1 MARGNLG
8 TFYRKILPG
17 YLCRVGK
24 FYRRSNLVRFCL
36 CVVSVF
42 NSLILNVLCVG
53 VWGWHAVS
61 DSQHVMNTSAHTQLI
76 RPTVSF
82 IIPAMNE
89 EATLQELFEG
99 IQANVALL
107 SRGWEIIFIDD
118 GSSDGT
124 WAEMSRLAAENPGRV
139 RAMRF
144 RRNRGKADALA
155 LGYESAEG
163 EIVFTMDADL
173 QDDPNEIPRFIEKLH
188 QGYDI
193 VSGWKRRR
201 HDPWHK
207 VLPSR
212 LFNAV
217 LSKLVN
223 VPLHDHNCGFKCYR
237 RDVVKALPMYGDM
250 HRMVPSLASFEGFR
264 TAEIPVQHHARKHG
278 VSKYGWKRLFTGFFD
293 TATVSLM
300 QRWREKPMQ
309 LIGLVSLCLG
319 LAGVSF
325 SLVAVWMFILGA
337 TPAMGFF
344 ICSAMFLCTSLLG
357 MLQGF
362 AMEHRVYYSKLD
374 KAAPQPIEQLGGVSF
389 SDGHFNGP
397 ARQLVSGM

>member
-1 MARGNLG
+1 MEYGAM
-8 TFYRKILPG
+8 
-17 YLCRVGK
+17 
-24 FYRRSNLVRFCL
+24 RRRWHVLSGMDIAMKNI
-36 CVVSVF
+36 
-42 NSLILNVLCVG
+42 NSPI
-53 VWGWHAVS
+53 H
-61 DSQHVMNTSAHTQLI
+61 QLI

-89 EATLQELFEG
+89 EATLQELFDG
-99 IQANVALL
+99 IQANVGAVT
-107 SRGWEIIFIDD
+107 RGWEVIFIDD
-118 GSSDGT
+118 GSSDST
-124 WAEMSRLAAENPGRV
+124 WAEMSRLAEEHPCQV
-139 RAMRF
+139 RALRF

-155 LGYESAEG
+155 LGYEAAEG

-173 QDDPNEIPRFIEKLH
+173 QDDPTEIPRFIEKLSE
-188 QGYDI
+188 GNDI
-193 VSGWKRRR
+193 VTGWKRRR

-217 LSKLVN
+217 LSKLIK
-223 VPLHDHNCGFKCYR
+223 VPLHDHNCGFKAYR
-237 RDVVKALPMYGDM
+237 REVVKSLPMYGDM

-309 LIGLVSLCLG
+309 LVGLFSLG
-319 LAGVSF
+319 LAASGA
-325 SLVAVWMFILGA
+325 LLGLLAVWMFIVG
-337 TPAMGFF
+337 
-344 ICSAMFLCTSLLG
+344 SAAAIGLLVSSVMLFCTSLLG

-362 AMEHRVYYSKLD
+362 AMEHRIYYHKIAA
-374 KAAPQPIEQLGGVSF
+374 AAPQPSEKCGGFDFHEIEN
-389 SDGHFNGP
+389 HN
-397 ARQLVSGM
+397 AIAI

>member
-1 MARGNLG
+1 M
-8 TFYRKILPG
+8 K
-17 YLCRVGK
+17 YLT
-24 FYRRSNLVRFCL
+24 
-36 CVVSVF
+36 
-42 NSLILNVLCVG
+42 SLN
-53 VWGWHAVS
+53 
-61 DSQHVMNTSAHTQLI
+61 QFI

-89 EATLQELFEG
+89 EATLQELFDG
-99 IQANVALL
+99 IQANISLI

-118 GSSDGT
+118 GSTDGT
-124 WAEMSRLAAENPGRV
+124 WAEMKRI
-139 RAMRF
+139 AMEHPSQVQALRF

-155 LGYESAEG
+155 LGYESAKG

-173 QDDPNEIPRFIEKLH
+173 QDDPNEIPRFIAKIQE
-188 QGYDI
+188 GNDI
-193 VSGWKRRR
+193 VTGWKRRR

-217 LSKLVN
+217 LSKLVK
-223 VPLHDHNCGFKCYR
+223 VPLHDHNCGFKAYR
-237 RDVVKALPMYGDM
+237 NEVVKSLPMYGDM

-309 LIGLVSLCLG
+309 LAGLISLCLG
-319 LAGVSF
+319 IFGVSL
-325 SLVAVWMFILGA
+325 SLISVALFILGA
-337 TPAMGFF
+337 TPAMGFL

-357 MLQGF
+357 FLQGF
-362 AMEHRVYYSKLD
+362 AMEHRVYYAKLTSNAP
-374 KAAPQPIEQLGGVSF
+374 KASEHQGGIYFQNAPVHQEATHSAI
-389 SDGHFNGP
+389 
-397 ARQLVSGM
+397 AI

>member
-1 MARGNLG
+1 M
-8 TFYRKILPG
+8 
-17 YLCRVGK
+17 
-24 FYRRSNLVRFCL
+24 SNI
-36 CVVSVF
+36 SP
-42 NSLILNVLCVG
+42 
-53 VWGWHAVS
+53 
-61 DSQHVMNTSAHTQLI
+61 VMNNQQQQ
-76 RPTVSF
+76 PTVSF

-89 EATLQELFEG
+89 ESTLQELLNG
-99 IQANVALL
+99 IRKNVEPV
-107 SRGWEIIFIDD
+107 SRGWEVIFIDD

-124 WAEMSRLAAENPGRV
+124 WAEMSRLAGEYPGQV
-139 RAMRF
+139 QSLRF

-155 LGYESAEG
+155 LGYERAKG

-173 QDDPNEIPRFIEKLH
+173 QDDAEEIPRFIEKLSE
-188 QGYDI
+188 GYDI

-217 LSKLVN
+217 LSKLVK
-223 VPLHDHNCGFKCYR
+223 VPLHDHNCGFKAYR
-237 RDVVKALPMYGDM
+237 SEVVKNLPMYGDM

-293 TATVSLM
+293 TATVSMM

-309 LIGLVSLCLG
+309 LMGLVSLCLG
-319 LAGVSF
+319 LVGVTF
-325 SLVAVWMFILGA
+325 SLIAVWMFILGA
-337 TPAMGFF
+337 TPAIGFL
-344 ICSAMFLCTSLLG
+344 ICSAIFLCTSLLG

-362 AMEHRVYYSKLD
+362 AMEHRVYYD
-374 KAAPQPIEQLGGVSF
+374 KVSSEAPKSTEQVGGLAVTEFPTNQPAWQIAEIG
-389 SDGHFNGP
+389 
-397 ARQLVSGM
+397 